1 MPPSVLNF
9 TYIEPESV
17 SSTDRKRLQ
26 QRTMERCIKEHGQQ
40 HHWLGL
46 LDPDEFLEMR
56 HPLHPTLLGWLRHW
70 EEKDSM
76 LVRGGGAEDKSQALT
91 KEKGR
96 MLKVGG
102 LGISWLPHNSA
113 NLVEI
118 PASGGFRR
126 NYNECVAG
134 APVANQSRGDFWMIS
149 HTKSFVRA
157 EAVKYIQNIHLPM
170 FKDGWD
176 RFSEHGD
183 FEFTASLNPP
193 TTEYWALHHYATG
206 SRKYFEMKQSKGR
219 SQGPGMWPVDEAYW
233 DRYHKAVTTY
243 TCEEMT
249 KYDP

>member
-17 SSTDRKRLQ
+17 SSADRKRLQ
-26 QRTMERCIKEHGQQ
+26 RRTIERCIGEHGQQ

-46 LDPDEFLEMR
+46 LDPDEFLKMR

-70 EEKDSM
+70 EEKDSV

-118 PASGGFRR
+118 PVSGGFRR
-126 NYNECVAG
+126 NYNECAAG
-134 APVANQSRGDFWMIS
+134 APVANQSRVDFWMIS
-149 HTKSFVRA
+149 RTKSFVRA
-157 EAVKYIQNIHLPM
+157 EAAKYI
-170 FKDGWD
+170 
-176 RFSEHGD
+176 
-183 FEFTASLNPP
+183 
-193 TTEYWALHHYATG
+193 
-206 SRKYFEMKQSKGR
+206 
-219 SQGPGMWPVDEAYW
+219 
-233 DRYHKAVTTY
+233 
-243 TCEEMT
+243 
-249 KYDP
+249 